1 MSGIKKQ
8 ATDMNRA
15 FSARV
20 FVFIIL
26 GRCPRLAMRPRLWR
40 YVILGRC
47 PRLWHECRAFGAK
60 HTMALPR
67 SSGEKTHAL
76 SQRLI
81 EIFDQIIGVF
91 EADGQAQ
98 QTFG

>member
-1 MSGIKKQ
+1 MSGIEKQ

-20 FVFIIL
+20 FVFI
-26 GRCPRLAMRPRLWR
+26 
-40 YVILGRC
+40 ILGRC

-81 EIFDQIIGVF
+81 EVLDQIVGVF